1 MQKKIKG
8 TSAGINWTGALFLF
22 ERSSQ
27 ERPPVSEYTNLDDA
41 KELARFLKMSVAW
54 VRKASRNGLP
64 HVKVG
69 RAVRFDRGQVLAHL
83 QARQKQN

>member
-1 MQKKIKG
+1 
-8 TSAGINWTGALFLF
+8 
-22 ERSSQ
+22 
-27 ERPPVSEYTNLDDA
+27 VSEYTNLDDA

-69 RAVRFDRGQVLAHL
+69 RAVRFDGGPLGAWRRRFRGRGRPLLVAAACENRALRRRWQSWPI
-83 QARQKQN
+83 N